1 MLYEVVYTKF
11 TRDGITRY
19 NEVLP
24 REKII
29 RLLEDANILVK
40 RIKLI
45 QNKSKNRSPYGV
57 VHT

>member
-1 MLYEVVYTKF
+1 MVKFTAFKEDTEEIKGGQSMLYEVVYTKF

-29 RLLEDANILVK
+29 RLLEDANI
-40 RIKLI
+40 
-45 QNKSKNRSPYGV
+45 